1 MDGNKMDSIVIM
13 DLKCILLVIIYNK
26 TRGTYMRIKT
36 WRNKTM
42 NLYYNWEAKLK
53 Q

>member
-1 MDGNKMDSIVIM
+1 M

-26 TRGTYMRIKT
+26 TRGTYMKIKT
-36 WRNKTM
+36 WENKTM
-42 NLYYNWEAKLK
+42 NVYCNWEAKLK